1 MPGRSRAGRPV
12 PSATPVLLYQ
22 NDPIRQSVDRLGR
35 KWVLLLL
42 RDLAFLKI
50 DRFGRLRRNNPG
62 LSPRVLSRRLREMVQ
77 EGLVVR
83 ETEGKEIRY
92 RLTARGDDATFIL
105 LAFLQ
110 YGLKHHVGPQP
121 PVAPPPAVAPS
132 RPGGASL
139 VRSGRR
145 PAIPTTDRR
154 SGPRP

>member
-1 MPGRSRAGRPV
+1 MPARSSARRRV
-12 PSATPVLLYQ
+12 PPATPVLLYQ

-83 ETEGKEIRY
+83 ETEGKEVRY
-92 RLTARGDDATFIL
+92 RLTPRGDDATFIL

-121 PVAPPPAVAPS
+121 PVAPTPAGAPS
-132 RPGGASL
+132 HPSVASW
-139 VRSGRR
+139 VRSGRG
-145 PAIPTTDRR
+145 PGDLETDRR
-154 SGPRP
+154 RGR